1 MGVGVRENRW
11 RMGFGVRGRSYLICS
26 SGCLVMRSTFTRWL
40 LSYLRGKR
48 TSTVFRESIL
58 AICGDF
64 LSTIQ
69 FACMSI
75 VLFGRSIQKEGH
87 KCIKKGKLFCKELLS
102 YFGIL
107 FSFLLFAIRS

>member
-1 MGVGVRENRW
+1 M
-11 RMGFGVRGRSYLICS
+11 ICS
-26 SGCLVMRSTFTRWL
+26 SGCLLLRSIFTRWL

-64 LSTIQ
+64 LSAIQ

-75 VLFGRSIQKEGH
+75 VLF
-87 KCIKKGKLFCKELLS
+87 
-102 YFGIL
+102 
-107 FSFLLFAIRS
+107 

>member
-1 MGVGVRENRW
+1 
-11 RMGFGVRGRSYLICS
+11 MGFGVRGRSYLICS
-26 SGCLVMRSTFTRWL
+26 SGCLLLRSTFTRWL
-40 LSYLRGKR
+40 LSYLRGER

>member
-1 MGVGVRENRW
+1 M
-11 RMGFGVRGRSYLICS
+11 ICS
-26 SGCLVMRSTFTRWL
+26 SGCLSMRSTFTRWL
-40 LSYLRGKR
+40 LSYLRGER

-69 FACMSI
+69 FACMSMCYLEEASKKKGMG
-75 VLFGRSIQKEGH
+75 V
-87 KCIKKGKLFCKELLS
+87 KKGKLFCKELFS